1 MLPANHLHKA
11 FELVSFVDKLPLV
24 IESFTCYDNFFILGT
39 STGRML
45 IYEVKPNPLSPMR
58 LEASFEKSVAV
69 TKKPI
74 QQLAAI
80 KNFKIL
86 VALFDAQIHVFDL
99 NTYQLQSSSLL
110 KTKGCSLFATS
121 VAKSD
126 ERLLRL
132 VVACKKKLQFYYWS
146 NGKFM
151 DLQAELELADVP
163 RTLEIT
169 RDNLVV
175 YSLRKEFFYYEL
187 ATSSS
192 VIAGGYKPPS
202 EAKFTMGSRLLEP
215 LCQKLSHAED
225 SFIVGVDEN
234 KTILYD
240 SSGKPS
246 LGYSIAW
253 SSSPSAVAGLANY
266 LIAILPASNSIEVAT
281 VQPTATCVQVIESF
295 TVSPT
300 STGAASAATAGTS
313 VTSSSSYGPSSVLA
327 SRLIDNVSSLTSGL
341 VSGGASGSGGASSV
355 SASERLR
362 IVESNGNSV
371 CYVCNQNNVWCL
383 LPVRFNEQLEQVLRC
398 KTYELGIGLIS
409 SQMFYNNN
417 NGGISSSSKTSM

>member
-1 MLPANHLHKA
+1 MLPANKIHKA
-11 FELVSFVDKLPLV
+11 FELVSFVDKLLLVSFVDKLPLV

-39 STGRML
+39 SSGRML

-99 NTYQLQSSSLL
+99 DKYQLQSSLH
-110 KTKGCSLFATS
+110 KTNGCSLFATS

-132 VVACKKKLQFYYWS
+132 VVACKKKLQFYYWN
-146 NGKFM
+146 NGDFM
-151 DLQAELELADVP
+151 DLQGELELADVP

-187 ATSSS
+187 ATPSS
-192 VIAGGYKPPS
+192 ILAGGNKPPS

-281 VQPTATCVQVIESF
+281 VQPAATCVQVIESF
-295 TVSPT
+295 TVPST
-300 STGAASAATAGTS
+300 STGAASETTAAGTS
-313 VTSSSSYGPSSVLA
+313 VTSSSFCSPRA
-327 SRLIDNVSSLTSGL
+327 
-341 VSGGASGSGGASSV
+341 
-355 SASERLR
+355 
-362 IVESNGNSV
+362 
-371 CYVCNQNNVWCL
+371 
-383 LPVRFNEQLEQVLRC
+383 
-398 KTYELGIGLIS
+398 
-409 SQMFYNNN
+409 
-417 NGGISSSSKTSM
+417 